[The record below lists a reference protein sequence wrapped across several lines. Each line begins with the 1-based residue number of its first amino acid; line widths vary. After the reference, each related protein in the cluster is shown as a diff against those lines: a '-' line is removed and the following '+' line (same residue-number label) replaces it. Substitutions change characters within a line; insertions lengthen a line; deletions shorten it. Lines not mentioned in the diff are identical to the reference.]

1 MVEGFSQHFPSIVF
15 RIPEGR
21 QVFEEENPDIEKRNR
36 DIEDRQSEVEENE
49 AEHRP
54 NVKAVQ
60 KSKKIKPGVTKE
72 WSHEETLRLIELW
85 ESEEVLYNIKHR
97 GYSNK
102 DQRNNGLQRVK
113 EGLEESRIVADA
125 KEIGSKLHSLR
136 VYYSAQGCKLENSKK
151 SGSGT
156 DDVKKIKWTV
166 FDKLAFL
173 NDNLQP
179 RQTFSNIIHVDDY
192 SPESPASSIGSI
204 ENPSLRKLPKKGVLD
219 RPRKVKIFT
228 KKNSK
233 CKPQSILK
241 K

>member
-1 MVEGFSQHFPSIVF
+1 MVEGFSQHFPSIAF

-21 QVFEEENPDIEKRNR
+21 QVFEEEDPDIEKRNR
-36 DIEDRQSEVEENE
+36 DIEDGQSEVEENE
-49 AEHRP
+49 AEHLP
-54 NVKAVQ
+54 NINAVK
-60 KSKKIKPGVTKE
+60 KSKKIKPGVTTE
-72 WSHEETLRLIELW
+72 WSHEETVRLIELG

-97 GYSNK
+97 GYCNK

-156 DDVKKIKWTV
+156 DDVKKIKWAF

-179 RQTFSNIIHVDDY
+179 RQTFSNIIHVDDCN
-192 SPESPASSIGSI
+192 PESPASSIGST
-204 ENPSLRKLPKKGVLD
+204 ENPSLRKLPKKRCARQVQESED
-219 RPRKVKIFT
+219 FHEK
-228 KKNSK
+228 
-233 CKPQSILK
+233 
-241 K
+241 

>member
-1 MVEGFSQHFPSIVF
+1 MVEGFSQHFPSITF

-21 QVFEEENPDIEKRNR
+21 QVFEEEDPDIEKRNR
-36 DIEDRQSEVEENE
+36 DIEDGQSEVEENE

-54 NVKAVQ
+54 NIKAVK

-113 EGLEESRIVADA
+113 EGLEESWIVADA

-136 VYYSAQGCKLENSKK
+136 VYYSAQRGKLENSKK

-156 DDVKKIKWTV
+156 DDVKKIKWTF

-179 RQTFSNIIHVDDY
+179 RQTFSNIIHVDDCN
-192 SPESPASSIGSI
+192 PESPASSIGST
-204 ENPSLRKLPKKGVLD
+204 ENPSLRKLPKKRCARQVQESED
-219 RPRKVKIFT
+219 FHEK
-228 KKNSK
+228 
-233 CKPQSILK
+233 
-241 K
+241 